1 MKIKCPLCDFENE
14 EGSKFCKNCNEPLA
28 KFKIPNATENPYTK
42 IKEEYQPFE
51 LISGDQAFK
60 TTENKKTSSSGV
72 IWGLLVVLIVGI
84 LIYSFIPSNK
94 SSKPETSTIDL
105 NAGIGFSETQVKII
119 NNNSFNW
126 MNVKF
131 TINYNWDLETPI
143 IKAGNTYVV
152 GLGRFTADDG
162 EKFNPWTHR
171 AEHFNILCDIPNG
184 NKGKY
189 HCEPKK

>member
-28 KFKIPNATENPYTK
+28 KFKIPNATENPHIK

-51 LISGDQAFK
+51 LISDDQAFK
-60 TTENKKTSSSGV
+60 ITENKKTSSSGV

-119 NNNSFNW
+119 NNNSFDW
-126 MNVKF
+126 TNVKF
-131 TINYNWDLETPI
+131 TINYNWDLEAPI

-189 HCEPKK
+189 HCEPEK

>member
-28 KFKIPNATENPYTK
+28 KFKIPNATENPYIK

-51 LISGDQAFK
+51 LISDDQAFK
-60 TTENKKTSSSGV
+60 ITENKKTSSSGV

-119 NNNSFNW
+119 NNNSFDW
-126 MNVKF
+126 TNVKF

-152 GLGRFTADDG
+152 GLGRFTAGDG

-171 AEHFNILCDIPNG
+171 AEHFNILCDIPNE

-189 HCEPKK
+189 HCEPTK